1 MGKAGPRS
9 YDLMAD
15 RVAKS
20 PRFGAKLAL
29 LIGFG
34 SVLVLMAIAGGDSIR
49 VLRRVETSHA
59 ELSRTYLAQH
69 RALERIRSA
78 LYLSGN
84 VLRDRLL
91 AEDADSAGLATARLR
106 QLRQQMESAL
116 DDYSRYASPEEQGL
130 YVSLKNEVGLYWK
143 TLVPILD
150 WPPEEKLARSYTF
163 LREKVSPH
171 QKKLIEVAD
180 KIDGVNQQAV
190 DSSDARS
197 VELFDSFRRRAA
209 VVLMVALGVGL
220 ALAALS
226 ITHILRLEREARL
239 RYEEILQARS
249 QLEKLSAKLVAA
261 QEEERRSI
269 SRELHDEVG
278 QSLSALLVDIGN
290 LTAVTPVDNQD
301 ARQLLKTAR
310 ELAESSVNSVRNMAL
325 LLRPSMLDDFGLVP
339 ALHWQARELS
349 RRTGIQVKVEADGVA
364 DELPDE
370 HRTCVYRVVQEALH
384 NSARHAE
391 AHRVHITASQKSGRL
406 MLTVRDDGKGF
417 DTTRAR
423 GMGLVGM
430 EERVRHLGGQFQVTS
445 HPGSGTSVYIELP
458 LAPTEDDNK

>member
-1 MGKAGPRS
+1 MGKAGPGS
-9 YDLMAD
+9 YDVMAD
-15 RVAKS
+15 RASQS

-34 SVLVLMAIAGGDSIR
+34 SVLVLMAVAGVDSIR

-78 LYLSGN
+78 LYLSGD

-91 AEDADSAGLATARLR
+91 AEDADSARLAIARLR

-116 DDYSRYASPEEQGL
+116 EDYSRHASPEEQGL

-143 TLVPILD
+143 TLAPILG
-150 WPPEEKLARSYTF
+150 WPPEEKLAGSYTF

-180 KIDGVNQQAV
+180 KIDAVNQQAV

-209 VVLMVALGVGL
+209 AVLMVALAAGL

-226 ITHILRLEREARL
+226 ITHILRLEREARQ
-239 RYEEILQARS
+239 RYEEILRARS

-290 LTAVTPVDNQD
+290 LTAVTPAGNQD
-301 ARQLLKTAR
+301 ARQLLQTAK

-339 ALHWQARELS
+339 ALHWQARELA
-349 RRTGIQVKVEADGVA
+349 RRTGIQVEVEADGVA
-364 DELPDE
+364 DQLPDE

-384 NSARHAE
+384 NSSRHAE
-391 AHRVHITASQKSGRL
+391 AHRVHITASQKPGSL

-430 EERVRHLGGQFQVTS
+430 EERVRHLGGQFQITS
-445 HPGSGTSVYIELP
+445 RPGSGTSVYIELP
-458 LAPTEDDNK
+458 LAPAEDDNK